1 VTEDLSLEPL
11 TDYSKFKSICE
22 EVLLERTSSNFMC
35 TVLRPATI
43 CGVSTRQRF
52 DLSVNI
58 LTNHAISLG
67 KITVF
72 GGEQFRPN
80 LHVKDMA
87 RAYIHILA
95 QEKNT
100 KSLIF
105 NVGGENLS
113 LDQIAFKV
121 REQINPNLIIEHSE
135 TNDLRSYR
143 VDSTRILDELDF
155 KPIYSVDQAIN
166 DLQNAFLQN
175 IYKNPLENSLYF
187 NIKRMKD
194 LNLA

>member
-1 VTEDLSLEPL
+1 
-11 TDYSKFKSICE
+11 
-22 EVLLERTSSNFMC
+22 M
-35 TVLRPATI
+35 
-43 CGVSTRQRF
+43 
-52 DLSVNI
+52 
-58 LTNHAISLG
+58 G

-87 RAYIHILA
+87 RAYIHILL

-100 KSLIF
+100 KNLIF

-113 LDQIAFKV
+113 LDQIALKV
-121 REQINPNLIIEHSE
+121 REQINPNLIIEHNE

-143 VDSTRILDELDF
+143 VDSSRILNELDF
-155 KPIYSVDQAIN
+155 KPIHSVDKAIK

-175 IYKNPLENSLYF
+175 IYKHPLENSLYF
-187 NIKRMKD
+187 NIKRMKE

>member
-1 VTEDLSLEPL
+1 
-11 TDYSKFKSICE
+11 
-22 EVLLERTSSNFMC
+22 M
-35 TVLRPATI
+35 
-43 CGVSTRQRF
+43 
-52 DLSVNI
+52 
-58 LTNHAISLG
+58 
-67 KITVF
+67 
-72 GGEQFRPN
+72 
-80 LHVKDMA
+80 
-87 RAYIHILA
+87 HILA

-121 REQINPNLIIEHSE
+121 REQINPDLFIEHSE

-143 VDSTRILDELDF
+143 VDSSRILNELGF
-155 KPIYSVDQAIN
+155 KPIYSVDQAIK
-166 DLQNAFLQN
+166 DLKDGFMQN
-175 IYKNPLENSLYF
+175 IYKNSIENPLYF

>member
-1 VTEDLSLEPL
+1 
-11 TDYSKFKSICE
+11 
-22 EVLLERTSSNFMC
+22 MC

-58 LTNHAISLG
+58 LTNHAINLG

-80 LHVKDMA
+80 LHVQDMA

-100 KSLIF
+100 KSVIF

-121 REQINPNLIIEHSE
+121 REQINPNLIIEHNE

-143 VDSTRILDELDF
+143 VDSSRILNELGF
-155 KPIYSVDQAIN
+155 KPIYSVDQAIK
-166 DLQNAFLQN
+166 DLQDAFLQN
-175 IYKNPLENSLYF
+175 IYKNPIENPLYF